1 MHAGFDLV
9 LVIWCLVRTHR
20 QLTPRRRV
28 FAMLATT
35 QARHLAVRPPEPA
48 GLFLDAKRVLQDG
61 RPASMK
67 MTAWTCLY
75 VSGSH
80 LLYLIHVVERGIV

>member
-1 MHAGFDLV
+1 
-9 LVIWCLVRTHR
+9 
-20 QLTPRRRV
+20 
-28 FAMLATT
+28 MLATS
-35 QARHLAVRPPEPA
+35 QARHLAVRRPEPA

-61 RPASMK
+61 RPASVEL
-67 MTAWTCLY
+67 TAWISLY